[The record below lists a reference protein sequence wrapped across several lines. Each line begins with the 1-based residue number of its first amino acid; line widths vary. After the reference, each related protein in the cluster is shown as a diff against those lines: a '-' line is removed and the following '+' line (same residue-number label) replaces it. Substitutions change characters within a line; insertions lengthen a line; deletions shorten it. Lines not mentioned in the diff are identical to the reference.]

1 MIFILSFLKNEW
13 YSSKIVVTILMVI
26 ALQSYAVEPAK
37 VNFRC
42 NIHTINKVEGQT
54 NCAQLDDK
62 FGGYCLIFKS
72 KHQNEQVGHMG
83 LLLLRDSFTGG
94 FWAYDLLCPT
104 CYSKGQK
111 NCIRMQTV
119 IVARCEKCNSE
130 WQNIHMGAAGQTNQE
145 GKHWLI
151 AYKTELKDDIL
162 YVTNWLNKQK

>member
-1 MIFILSFLKNEW
+1 MTFILSFLKNEW
-13 YSSKIVVTILMVI
+13 YSSKIVVTILMVV

-104 CYSKGQK
+104 CYTKGEK
-111 NCIRMQTV
+111 RAIRMQTI
-119 IVARCEKCNSE
+119 IVARCEYCNSE

-145 GKHWLI
+145 GKFWLI
-151 AYKTELKDDIL
+151 AYKTEVNGDIL
-162 YVTNWLNKQK
+162 TVKN